1 MQLQR
6 EQRTNERII
15 ERVTKMEE
23 ENNELKIN
31 NLALEEEIIALKE

>member
-6 EQRTNERII
+6 EQRTNERTI

-23 ENNELKIN
+23 ENNKLKNN
-31 NLALEEEIIALKE
+31 NLALEEKINALKE